1 MRKKPDKERL
11 YSIYKIRPE
20 QPRKLIKRVRGH
32 AQAYAGVGILDKTL
46 KSRGKGCWLHALFR
60 GRVID
65 RRLATSSRI
74 KVFNV

>member
-32 AQAYAGVGILDKTL
+32 AQAYAGVGILDKML
-46 KSRGKGCWLHALFR
+46 SQEEKGCGLHALSR

-65 RRLATSSRI
+65 RRLVTSSRI